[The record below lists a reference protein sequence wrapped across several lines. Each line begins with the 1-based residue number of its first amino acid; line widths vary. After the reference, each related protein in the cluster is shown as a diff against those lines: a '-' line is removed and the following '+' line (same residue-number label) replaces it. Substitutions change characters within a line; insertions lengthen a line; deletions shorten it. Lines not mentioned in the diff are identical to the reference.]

1 MKRIKVQMKQSEKSD
16 SLKVW
21 LDYFILAQLIK
32 QLDISSN
39 TKKLVLYKSLQM
51 KKGLNTYDSQSK

>member
-1 MKRIKVQMKQSEKSD
+1 MKQSEKSD